1 MLENHYNSI
10 YQVLD
15 LYEIRF
21 KSQSVKPCFA
31 GHSIY
36 AVFCESLR
44 TFVTSKGHNGHKIG
58 RLNL

>member
-31 GHSIY
+31 GHSID
-36 AVFCESLR
+36 AVFLWIIENFCD
-44 TFVTSKGHNGHKIG
+44 K
-58 RLNL
+58 